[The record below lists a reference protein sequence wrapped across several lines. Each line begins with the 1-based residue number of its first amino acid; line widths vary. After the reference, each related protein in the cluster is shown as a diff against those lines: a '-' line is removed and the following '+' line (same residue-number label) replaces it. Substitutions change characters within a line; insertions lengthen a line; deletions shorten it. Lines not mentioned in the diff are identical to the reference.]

1 MVYPLGWSVIE
12 QCTVKRERWP
22 GAYRGKGVPLV
33 YRGQEVVP
41 DQPVLYVQYEK
52 QDAPLLES
60 GAQSP
65 EPTDA
70 STWSALTPHRANESA
85 PGPEN
90 VPAGLHGRVV
100 SFTPRGGVVIESR
113 AAFVQGAVGT
123 GTQVA
128 GVLTLWQGSSVDF
141 VPQTIPPGAI
151 LVVPGPLTFLLLR
164 QAINSGVVGV
174 VASSIEL
181 RDLEGF
187 LRTDYLQLLS
197 TSALERT
204 QSHLPKLT
212 LLFTEGIGSF
222 AMSEHILALFRRY
235 QGSIALLSGTTSTR
249 YAISPDLVISLPL
262 NETEQNWHPQ
272 RPDPTLSLG
281 VQVRVHSGKDAG
293 TIGRIEHFFMHEQI
307 FPSGIRARAVNL
319 RLENGSSRV
328 VPLALVERIGA

>member
-1 MVYPLGWSVIE
+1 MAYPLGWSVIE

-60 GAQSP
+60 GTQLP
-65 EPTDA
+65 EAPDA
-70 STWSALTPHRANESA
+70 SSWSSLAPRRASEGVA
-85 PGPEN
+85 GPEN
-90 VPAGLHGRVV
+90 VPAGLHGRVA
-100 SFTPRGGVVIESR
+100 SFTQRGGVVIESR
-113 AAFVQGAVGT
+113 AALVQGAVGM
-123 GTQVA
+123 GAQVA

-174 VASSIEL
+174 VASSMEL

-187 LRTDYLQLLS
+187 LRTDYLQLLA
-197 TSALERT
+197 TNELERT
-204 QSHLPKLT
+204 QSHLPKMT

-222 AMSEHILALFRRY
+222 GMSEHILALFQRY

-249 YAISPDLVISLPL
+249 YALFPDLVISLPL
-262 NETEQNWHPQ
+262 NETEQDWHPTL
-272 RPDPTLSLG
+272 PDPTLSLG
-281 VQVRVHSGKDAG
+281 VQVRVYGGKDAG
-293 TIGRIEHFFMHEQI
+293 AIGRIEHFFVHEQS
-307 FPSGIRARAVNL
+307 FPSGIYARAVGL
-319 RLENGSSRV
+319 RLENGSFRM